1 MKINQ
6 YNRVITTLPERTLNS
21 SSYSVTNDSF
31 ISILSN
37 SNCGI
42 PMNHVIK
49 LTQIAKR
56 KNIIFGI
63 RPIHKMLST
72 LLEENYPAKG
82 IEIKAKSSNFGP
94 MLGFIPIKQEL
105 SKLQKHI
112 HQPKGKEKIKK
123 FNQQIQETI
132 QFGYATKTTLTLTQ
146 KRINELADN
155 GYITKRGSYSN
166 KLTLQSRT
174 LTNDILTFEAH
185 ENSKGDFTLYE
196 KKPDQSLAP
205 LEVLSNN
212 HTTPKPLIADYDL
225 LLIAPHISDY
235 GVKDLTRTD
244 FSNNKLTLEHLT
256 KKNNIKQKRKGFYT
270 QRSER
275 LSDIINNS
283 LRGTEHSII
292 QHGEDTL
299 NPQTAPDDNYPAMF
313 FLPRSMGDFGS
324 TNGNNEGAFA
334 IIEKKDMI
342 QFIQTIKDANF
353 HFNIPAAWGE
363 ELTNIKRT
371 SFQNAKKVFEKS

>member
-1 MKINQ
+1 
-6 YNRVITTLPERTLNS
+6 
-21 SSYSVTNDSF
+21 
-31 ISILSN
+31 
-37 SNCGI
+37 
-42 PMNHVIK
+42 MNHVIK
-49 LTQIAKR
+49 LAQIAK
-56 KNIIFGI
+56 KNNVIFGI

-72 LLEENYPAKG
+72 LLEENYPTKG

-112 HQPKGKEKIKK
+112 HQPEGKEKVKK
-123 FNQQIQETI
+123 FNQQVQEAI
-132 QFGYATKTTLTLTQ
+132 QFGYATKTTLILTK

-155 GYITKRGSYSN
+155 GYITKRCSYNN

-185 ENSKGDFTLYE
+185 ESSKGDFTLYE
-196 KKPDQSLAP
+196 KKPDQSLEP
-205 LEVLSNN
+205 LEVLSNS

-334 IIEKKDMI
+334 IIEKKGSSRLS
-342 QFIQTIKDANF
+342 
-353 HFNIPAAWGE
+353 GE
-363 ELTNIKRT
+363 SRFYL
-371 SFQNAKKVFEKS
+371 